1 MSDELQFVAGFHQS
15 HTAENFDKL
24 KFVGHFL
31 SLPAVPRTTALQ
43 RLRQYIFT
51 RNLKPMPSPF
61 SRTIR
66 SLNAERSRLSTA
78 AMFASVVI
86 LGGWSLWFGL
96 ARVAIYETSEA
107 ARLEVDSAVHPIEA
121 AVSGRVIKTSLAIGR
136 EVQAGEVLVEME
148 SDAQRLQLIEE
159 EARAAA
165 LSAQLAALRG
175 QTMAERRVQSE
186 TQAAA
191 PVAIGEAKARYNEAV
206 AVASAASEEYR
217 RLAGLRA
224 DGLVAELSVI
234 KARAEADRLQAAA
247 DATKLAVNRQDKDQ
261 RAKQR
266 GQQAVVEN
274 LNRDAATLE
283 GELKT
288 RAATIERPQHEQ
300 KTGAAIIERLNHEIE
315 LRVGRAPAS
324 GKLDETATLQPGQ
337 FVREGD
343 KLGAVVPDGKLRAVA
358 EFAPSAAMGRIQA
371 GQRARLRLD
380 GFTWTEYGQ
389 VSATVSRVASEP
401 RSGRVRVELAV
412 NPESAPLIPSQH
424 GLPGKVEI
432 EIERVSPAELAMR
445 SVGKML

>member
-1 MSDELQFVAGFHQS
+1 
-15 HTAENFDKL
+15 
-24 KFVGHFL
+24 
-31 SLPAVPRTTALQ
+31 
-43 RLRQYIFT
+43 
-51 RNLKPMPSPF
+51 MPSPF

-78 AMFASVVI
+78 ATLVSVVI
-86 LGGWSLWFGL
+86 LGGWSLWFVA

-107 ARLEVDSAVHPIEA
+107 ARLEVDGAVHPIEA
-121 AVSGRVIKTSLAIGR
+121 AVSGRVIRTSLAIGR

-165 LSAQLAALRG
+165 LAAQLAALQG

-191 PVAIGEAKARYNEAV
+191 PVTIDEAKARYDEAAAV
-206 AVASAASEEYR
+206 ARAASEEYR

-224 DGLVAELSVI
+224 EGLVSELSVI
-234 KARAEADRLQAAA
+234 KAKAEADRLQAAA

-261 RAKQR
+261 RAKQS

-283 GELKT
+283 GEIKT
-288 RAATIERPQHEQ
+288 RAAV
-300 KTGAAIIERLNHEIE
+300 IERLNHEIE
-315 LRVGRAPAS
+315 LRVVRAPAS
-324 GKLDETATLQPGQ
+324 GKLGETATLQPGQ

-380 GFTWTEYGQ
+380 GFAWTEYGQ

-445 SVGKML
+445 SVGKLLSQKAETKRESLE

>member
-1 MSDELQFVAGFHQS
+1 
-15 HTAENFDKL
+15 
-24 KFVGHFL
+24 
-31 SLPAVPRTTALQ
+31 
-43 RLRQYIFT
+43 
-51 RNLKPMPSPF
+51 MPSPF

-66 SLNAERSRLSTA
+66 SLNAESSRLSTA
-78 AMFASVVI
+78 ATLVSVVI
-86 LGGWSLWFGL
+86 LGGWSLWFV
-96 ARVAIYETSEA
+96 ASRVAIYETSEA
-107 ARLEVDSAVHPIEA
+107 ARLEVDGAVHPIEA
-121 AVSGRVIKTSLAIGR
+121 AVSGRVIRTRLAIGR

-148 SDAQRLQLIEE
+148 SDDQRLQLIEE

-165 LSAQLAALRG
+165 LAAQLAALRG
-175 QTMAERRVQSE
+175 QTTAERRVQSE
-186 TQAAA
+186 TQAGA
-191 PVAIGEAKARYNEAV
+191 PVTIDEAKARYEEAV
-206 AVASAASEEYR
+206 AVVRAASEEYR

-224 DGLVAELSVI
+224 EGLVSELSVI
-234 KARAEADRLQAAA
+234 KAGAEAERLQAAA
-247 DATKLAVNRQDKDQ
+247 AAMKLAVNRQDKDQ
-261 RAKQR
+261 RAKQS

-283 GELKT
+283 GEIKT
-288 RAATIERPQHEQ
+288 R
-300 KTGAAIIERLNHEIE
+300 AAIIERLKHEIE
-315 LRVGRAPAS
+315 LRVVRAPAS
-324 GKLDETATLQPGQ
+324 GKLGETATLQPGQ

-358 EFAPSAAMGRIQA
+358 EFAPSAAIGRIQA

-380 GFTWTEYGQ
+380 GFAWTEYGQ

-445 SVGKML
+445 SVGKVLSQKAETKRESPE

>member
-1 MSDELQFVAGFHQS
+1 
-15 HTAENFDKL
+15 
-24 KFVGHFL
+24 
-31 SLPAVPRTTALQ
+31 
-43 RLRQYIFT
+43 
-51 RNLKPMPSPF
+51 MPSPF

-78 AMFASVVI
+78 ATLVSVVI
-86 LGGWSLWFGL
+86 LGGWSLWFVA

-107 ARLEVDSAVHPIEA
+107 ARLEVDGAVHPIEA
-121 AVSGRVIKTSLAIGR
+121 AVSERVIRTGLAIGR

-148 SDAQRLQLIEE
+148 SDDQRLQLIEE
-159 EARAAA
+159 AA
-165 LSAQLAALRG
+165 LAAQLAALRG
-175 QTMAERRVQSE
+175 QTTAERRVQSE

-191 PVAIGEAKARYNEAV
+191 PVAIDEAKARYDEAV
-206 AVASAASEEYR
+206 AVARAASEEYR

-224 DGLVAELSVI
+224 EGLVSELSLI
-234 KARAEADRLQAAA
+234 KAKAEADRLQAAA
-247 DATKLAVNRQDKDQ
+247 DAMKLAVNRQDKDQ
-261 RAKQR
+261 RAKQS

-283 GELKT
+283 GEIKT
-288 RAATIERPQHEQ
+288 R
-300 KTGAAIIERLNHEIE
+300 AAIIERLKHEIE
-315 LRVGRAPAS
+315 LRVVRAPAS
-324 GKLDETATLQPGQ
+324 GTLGETATLQPGQ

-380 GFTWTEYGQ
+380 GFAWTEYGQ

>member
-1 MSDELQFVAGFHQS
+1 
-15 HTAENFDKL
+15 
-24 KFVGHFL
+24 
-31 SLPAVPRTTALQ
+31 
-43 RLRQYIFT
+43 
-51 RNLKPMPSPF
+51 MPSPF

-66 SLNAERSRLSTA
+66 SLNAERSRLSTVA
-78 AMFASVVI
+78 TLVSVVI
-86 LGGWSLWFGL
+86 LGGWSLWFV
-96 ARVAIYETSEA
+96 ASRVAIYETSVA
-107 ARLEVDSAVHPIEA
+107 ARLEVDGAVHPIEA
-121 AVSGRVIKTSLAIGR
+121 AVSGRVIRTGLAIGR

-165 LSAQLAALRG
+165 LAAQLAALRG
-175 QTMAERRVQSE
+175 QTTAERRVQSE

-191 PVAIGEAKARYNEAV
+191 PVAIDEAKARYDEAV
-206 AVASAASEEYR
+206 AVTRAASEEYR
-217 RLAGLRA
+217 RLAGLRSE
-224 DGLVAELSVI
+224 GLVSELGVI
-234 KARAEADRLQAAA
+234 KAKAEADRLQAAA
-247 DATKLAVNRQDKDQ
+247 DAMKLAVNRQDKDQ
-261 RAKQR
+261 RAKQS

-274 LNRDAATLE
+274 LNRDAATLD
-283 GELKT
+283 GEIKT
-288 RAATIERPQHEQ
+288 R
-300 KTGAAIIERLNHEIE
+300 AAIIERLKREIE
-315 LRVGRAPAS
+315 LRVVRAPAS
-324 GKLDETATLQPGQ
+324 GKLGETATLQPGQ

-358 EFAPSAAMGRIQA
+358 EFAPSAAMGRIKA

-380 GFTWTEYGQ
+380 GFAWTEYGQ

-445 SVGKML
+445 SVGKMLSQKAETKRESLE

>member
-1 MSDELQFVAGFHQS
+1 
-15 HTAENFDKL
+15 
-24 KFVGHFL
+24 
-31 SLPAVPRTTALQ
+31 
-43 RLRQYIFT
+43 
-51 RNLKPMPSPF
+51 MPSPF

-78 AMFASVVI
+78 ATLVSVVI
-86 LGGWSLWFGL
+86 LGGWSLWFFA

-107 ARLEVDSAVHPIEA
+107 ARLEVDAEVHPIEA
-121 AVSGRVIKTSLAIGR
+121 AVSGRVIRTSMAIGR
-136 EVQAGEVLVEME
+136 EVQAGEVLVEIE

-159 EARAAA
+159 EAREAA

-175 QTMAERRVQSE
+175 QTTAERRVQSE

-191 PVAIGEAKARYNEAV
+191 PVAIDEAKARYDEAV
-206 AVASAASEEYR
+206 AVARAASDEYR
-217 RLAGLRA
+217 RLAGLRSE
-224 DGLVAELSVI
+224 GLVSELGVI
-234 KARAEADRLQAAA
+234 KAKAEADRLQAAA
-247 DATKLAVNRQDKDQ
+247 DAMKLAVNRQDKDQ
-261 RAKQR
+261 RAKQS

-283 GELKT
+283 GEIKT
-288 RAATIERPQHEQ
+288 R
-300 KTGAAIIERLNHEIE
+300 AAIIERLKHEIE
-315 LRVGRAPAS
+315 LRVARAPAS
-324 GKLDETATLQPGQ
+324 GKLGETATLQPGQ

-380 GFTWTEYGQ
+380 GFAWTEYGQ

-445 SVGKML
+445 SVGKLLSQKAETKRESLE

>member
-1 MSDELQFVAGFHQS
+1 
-15 HTAENFDKL
+15 
-24 KFVGHFL
+24 
-31 SLPAVPRTTALQ
+31 
-43 RLRQYIFT
+43 
-51 RNLKPMPSPF
+51 MPSPF

-66 SLNAERSRLSTA
+66 SLNAERSRLSA
-78 AMFASVVI
+78 VAMFSSVVI

-121 AVSGRVIKTSLAIGR
+121 AVSGRVIRTSLAIGR
-136 EVQAGEVLVEME
+136 EVQAGDVLVEME

-165 LSAQLAALRG
+165 LAAQLAALRG
-175 QTMAERRVQSE
+175 QTTAERHVQSE

-191 PVAIGEAKARYNEAV
+191 PVAIDEAKARYDEAV
-206 AVASAASEEYR
+206 AIARAASEEYR
-217 RLAGLRA
+217 RLAGLRSE
-224 DGLVAELSVI
+224 GLVSEISVI
-234 KARAEADRLQAAA
+234 KAKAEADRLQAAA
-247 DATKLAVNRQDKDQ
+247 DAMKFAVNRQDKDQ
-261 RAKQR
+261 RAKQS
-266 GQQAVVEN
+266 GQQAVLEN

-283 GELKT
+283 GEIKT
-288 RAATIERPQHEQ
+288 R
-300 KTGAAIIERLNHEIE
+300 AAIIERLKHEIE
-315 LRVGRAPAS
+315 LRVVRAPAS
-324 GKLDETATLQPGQ
+324 GKLGETATLQPGQ

-343 KLGAVVPDGKLRAVA
+343 KFGAVVPDGKLRAVA
-358 EFAPSAAMGRIQA
+358 EFAPSAAMGRIRA

-424 GLPGKVEI
+424 GLPGNVEI

-445 SVGKML
+445 GVGKMLSQKN

>member
-1 MSDELQFVAGFHQS
+1 M
-15 HTAENFDKL
+15 
-24 KFVGHFL
+24 
-31 SLPAVPRTTALQ
+31 
-43 RLRQYIFT
+43 
-51 RNLKPMPSPF
+51 KPMPSPF

-78 AMFASVVI
+78 ATLVSVVI
-86 LGGWSLWFGL
+86 LGGWSLWFVA

-107 ARLEVDSAVHPIEA
+107 ARLEVDGAVHPIEA
-121 AVSGRVIKTSLAIGR
+121 AVSGRVIRTSLAIGR

-148 SDAQRLQLIEE
+148 SDDQRLQLIEE
-159 EARAAA
+159 EARASA
-165 LSAQLAALRG
+165 LAAQLAALRG
-175 QTMAERRVQSE
+175 QTTAERRVQSE

-191 PVAIGEAKARYNEAV
+191 PVAIDEAKARYDEAAAV
-206 AVASAASEEYR
+206 ARAASEEYR
-217 RLAGLRA
+217 RLAGLRSE
-224 DGLVAELSVI
+224 DLVAELGVI
-234 KARAEADRLQAAA
+234 KAKAEADRLQAAA
-247 DATKLAVNRQDKDQ
+247 DAMKLAVNRQDKDQ
-261 RAKQR
+261 RAKQS

-283 GELKT
+283 GEIKT
-288 RAATIERPQHEQ
+288 R
-300 KTGAAIIERLNHEIE
+300 AAIIERLKHEIE
-315 LRVGRAPAS
+315 LRVVRAPAS
-324 GKLDETATLQPGQ
+324 GKLGETATLQPGQ

-343 KLGAVVPDGKLRAVA
+343 KLGAVVPDGRLRAVA

-380 GFTWTEYGQ
+380 GFAWTEYGQ

-424 GLPGKVEI
+424 GLPGRVEI

-445 SVGKML
+445 GVGKML

>member
-1 MSDELQFVAGFHQS
+1 
-15 HTAENFDKL
+15 
-24 KFVGHFL
+24 
-31 SLPAVPRTTALQ
+31 
-43 RLRQYIFT
+43 
-51 RNLKPMPSPF
+51 MPSPF

-78 AMFASVVI
+78 ATLVSVVI
-86 LGGWSLWFGL
+86 LGGWSLWFVA

-107 ARLEVDSAVHPIEA
+107 ARLEVDGAVHPIEA
-121 AVSGRVIKTSLAIGR
+121 AVSGRVIRTSLAIGR

-148 SDAQRLQLIEE
+148 SDDQRLQLIEE

-165 LSAQLAALRG
+165 LAAQLAALRG
-175 QTMAERRVQSE
+175 QTTAERRVQSE

-191 PVAIGEAKARYNEAV
+191 PVAIDEAKARYDEAV
-206 AVASAASEEYR
+206 AVARAASEEYR

-224 DGLVAELSVI
+224 EGLVSELSLI
-234 KARAEADRLQAAA
+234 KAKAEADRLQAAA
-247 DATKLAVNRQDKDQ
+247 AAMKLAVNRQDKDQ
-261 RAKQR
+261 RAKQS

-283 GELKT
+283 GEIKT
-288 RAATIERPQHEQ
+288 R
-300 KTGAAIIERLNHEIE
+300 AAIIERLKHEIE
-315 LRVGRAPAS
+315 LRVVRAPAS
-324 GKLDETATLQPGQ
+324 GKLGETATLQPGQ

-358 EFAPSAAMGRIQA
+358 EFAPSDAMGRIKA

-380 GFTWTEYGQ
+380 GFAWTEYGQ

-445 SVGKML
+445 SVGKLLSQKAETKRESLE